1 MTKPTD
7 AIIKLKSDIEAC
19 VKFYE
24 DELVKLRTKAKNL
37 SVNIDAA
44 KVDAFAKDV
53 EKMRVTLGAG
63 IVALQGIVATGIPA
77 EIKKIA
83 ESIAEIK
90 KDYREFG
97 GNVS

>member
-1 MTKPTD
+1 MPAPAD
-7 AIIKLKSDIEAC
+7 AIVKLKSEMDVC
-19 VKFYE
+19 VKYYE
-24 DELVKLRTKAKNL
+24 DELVKLRPKAKTL

-53 EKMRVTLGAG
+53 EKLRLTLGAG
-63 IVALQGIVATGIPA
+63 IIALQQAIATALPA
-77 EIKKIA
+77 ELKKISDA
-83 ESIAEIK
+83 IGEIK